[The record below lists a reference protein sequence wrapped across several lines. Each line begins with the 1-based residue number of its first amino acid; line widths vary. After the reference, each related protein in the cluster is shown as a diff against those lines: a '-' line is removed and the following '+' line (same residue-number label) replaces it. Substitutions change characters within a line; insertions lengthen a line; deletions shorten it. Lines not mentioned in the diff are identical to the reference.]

1 MATSLLNRAQI
12 SYTFNGSE
20 GSAVSNQT
28 RTRLLDR
35 FTMEVT
41 KDTLT
46 PELRAGNNAAYVVRV
61 ENTGAGELRNIR
73 AFDNLGEEAGETFAP
88 LTYVEGSAVFYL
100 NGNEVQGT
108 AETNPDGVVFETN
121 ADLDPGDNLLIF
133 YLAQLDAA
141 QTEPVTNTVT
151 VTARTGAST
160 ASVGNTITECD
171 SATVT
176 PVTFAQ
182 VSIFKEADMATVV
195 SGDTLTYTFTLMNT
209 GFEAVDE
216 ITFTDEFPEEFNVT
230 SVAYTINGVRTPVDP
245 ADYTISGDNTLRLPA
260 AGSDLT
266 IGVPA
271 ATQAGPGITVITVTG
286 TIE

>member
-12 SYTFNGSE
+12 SYSFNGSE

-28 RTRLLDR
+28 RTRLINR

-88 LTYVEGSAVFYL
+88 LAYVEGSAVFYL
-100 NGNEVQGT
+100 NGSEVEGT
-108 AETNPDGVVFETN
+108 AETNPNGVVFETSE
-121 ADLDPGDNLLIF
+121 ALEPGDNLLIF

-160 ASVGNTITECD
+160 AAVGNTISECD

-176 PVTFAQ
+176 PITFAQ
-182 VSIFKEADMATVV
+182 VSIFKAADTDTVV

-209 GFEAVDE
+209 GFEAADE
-216 ITFTDEFPEEFNVT
+216 ISFTDEFPEEFTVS
-230 SVAYTINGVRTPVDP
+230 SVSYTVNGVTTPVDP
-245 ADYTISGDNTLRLPA
+245 SDYTISDNTLTLPA
-260 AGSDLT
+260 AGSDLV

-286 TIE
+286 TIG